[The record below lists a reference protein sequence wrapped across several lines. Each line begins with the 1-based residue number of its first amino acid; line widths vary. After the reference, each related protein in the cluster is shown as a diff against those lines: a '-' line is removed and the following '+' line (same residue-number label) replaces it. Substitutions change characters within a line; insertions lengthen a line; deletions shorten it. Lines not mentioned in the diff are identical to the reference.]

1 MIDIIGTQHRAAF
14 ANAFDTMFADR
25 KALFVDLLGW
35 DVPVVDDRYEI
46 DQFDDAQ
53 AVYVVALDAAG
64 DHRGSL
70 RLLPSNRPHILD
82 SLFAPLCA
90 AGVPRGSSVWEITRL
105 CLPSRLGAA
114 RRLAIR
120 NQLISAMVDHALEV
134 GIDRLTGVVEVGF
147 RKEVLAMG
155 WLAEPLGPA
164 MRIDGA
170 NLGAFAIHVAAD
182 TPDRLRWTGIY
193 QDNARAGAAERA
205 AA

>member
-1 MIDIIGTQHRAAF
+1 VIHIIGTQHRNEYAD
-14 ANAFDTMFADR
+14 AFDTMFADR

-35 DVPVVDDRYEI
+35 DVPVVDGRYEI
-46 DQFDDAQ
+46 DRFDDVH
-53 AVYVVALDAAG
+53 AVYVVALDTAG
-64 DHRGSL
+64 DHHGSL
-70 RLLPSNRPHILD
+70 RLLPSHRPHILD
-82 SLFAPLCA
+82 TLFAPLCA
-90 AGVPRGSSVWEITRL
+90 SGVPQGTSVWEITRL

-114 RRLAIR
+114 RRLAVR
-120 NQLISAMVDHALEV
+120 NQLISAMVDHALEA
-134 GIDRLTGVVEVGF
+134 GIGLLTGVVEAGF
-147 RKEVLAMG
+147 RKEILAMG

-193 QDNARAGAAERA
+193 QDGVCSGEAGRA